1 MRCFFSRELSPSRA
15 ASDRELARRVRQT
28 LAAMSDHDREIVMLR
43 NFEHLS
49 NVEAAQVLGIQ
60 SEAAK
65 KRYARALV
73 HMKEALSPSDFGH

>member
-1 MRCFFSRELSPSRA
+1 
-15 ASDRELARRVRQT
+15 
-28 LAAMSDHDREIVMLR
+28 MSDHDREIVMLR